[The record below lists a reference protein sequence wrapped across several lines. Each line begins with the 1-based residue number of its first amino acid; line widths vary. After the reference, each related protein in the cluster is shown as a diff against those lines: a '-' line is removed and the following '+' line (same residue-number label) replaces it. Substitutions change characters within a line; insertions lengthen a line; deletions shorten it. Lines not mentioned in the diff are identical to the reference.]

1 MPLFQP
7 GMLFFAAL
15 TFYCNG
21 ELHDFKKIDL
31 TEADLPKACNYIAKQ
46 FAAHSWWPTEQ
57 PGEAKREFELMKDSV
72 TALNVWCERWLDEG
86 QCRKMENELRS

>member
-1 MPLFQP
+1 MVNL
-7 GMLFFAAL
+7 M
-15 TFYCNG
+15 TS
-21 ELHDFKKIDL
+21 KKIDL

>member
-1 MPLFQP
+1 MVNL
-7 GMLFFAAL
+7 M
-15 TFYCNG
+15 TS
-21 ELHDFKKIDL
+21 KKIDL
-31 TEADLPKACNYIAKQ
+31 TEADLPKACNYIAEQ

-57 PGEAKREFELMKDSV
+57 PGEAKREFELMKGSV